1 MLDQQDIERIQ
12 FKMKRIRGH
21 LDDDLQRIQ
30 EDASQ
35 LMDWKYYLR
44 RHPFASV
51 AAVAAAGFML
61 IPRSKPPA
69 ETRVYLDPDVS
80 REVTA
85 GVHEVRVEEG
95 EPQVKQGM
103 MMALGTLAL
112 NTLIKV
118 GMNYA
123 TQQVRNAFLGD
134 FQTVKRDHHQEA
146 R

>member
-85 GVHEVRVEEG
+85 GVHEVRIEEG

>member
-103 MMALGTLAL
+103 MMALGTLVL

>member
-12 FKMKRIRGH
+12 FKMKRIRGN

-44 RHPFASV
+44 RHPIASV
-51 AAVAAAGFML
+51 AAAAAAGFML

-69 ETRVYLDPDVS
+69 ETKVYLDPDVS
-80 REVTA
+80 REVAA
-85 GVHEVRVEEG
+85 GMNQVRTDDS
-95 EPQVKQGM
+95 EPQARTGVLV
-103 MMALGTLAL
+103 ALGTLAL
-112 NTLIKV
+112 NTLVKFGV
-118 GMNYA
+118 NYA
-123 TQQVRNAFLGD
+123 SQQVRNAFLSD
-134 FQTVKRDHHQEA
+134 FQTVKPEQKEGA